1 MATAPPPKPEPKP
14 EPTSEPPTTPSDDQ
28 PGTDNWL
35 ARMALRFTA
44 FTEKWLP
51 DALGFV
57 LVGTFAVFALGLA
70 TGEGLYGRPDDPAD
84 TAGFGLVDA
93 WGQGFWSLITFT
105 LQMAMII
112 IAGYAVAVSPP
123 MSRLIARIARVPRTP
138 RGAIAFTAAVAMATS
153 YLNWAF
159 SLIFTAILA
168 KEIARRVQGVDYRAL
183 GAMAFLGLGTVWA
196 QGLSGS
202 AALQVA
208 SEASS
213 PPAVQE
219 VIAEGRGSGLIPLT
233 DTIFLWQGIVATAII
248 FVIAV
253 VMAWFLSPSPERA
266 KTAEQ
271 LGIELGPSVAQKR
284 AETRRGRPGEWI
296 EYSPVFA
303 ILLFALGA
311 WYLVRHFALAEGDP
325 LNALDLN
332 TVNLILILLALIL
345 HWRPVR
351 LAQAVKEGTPAASG
365 VLLQFPL
372 YGGIFGMIA
381 FTGLSK
387 TIAGWLVSVS
397 NEFFYPALIAIY
409 SMVLGVF
416 VPSGGSKWVI
426 EAPYVLEA
434 ANQLQVNQGWMVVV
448 YDLGEASAN
457 LLQPFWMLPTL
468 TILGLKARDIMGYT
482 FAMFLACFPAVL
494 ILVTLFAR
502 TLPFP

>member
-1 MATAPPPKPEPKP
+1 MTTSMPESPDSP
-14 EPTSEPPTTPSDDQ
+14 HSSDSSDS
-28 PGTDNWL
+28 PARGKETWL
-35 ARMALRFTA
+35 ARMALRFTD

-57 LVGTFAVFALGLA
+57 LVGTFLIFTLGLA
-70 TGEGLYGRPDDPAD
+70 SGEELLGAPSDPAA
-84 TAGFGLVDA
+84 TSGFGLVDA

-112 IAGYAVAVSPP
+112 IGGYAVAVSPP
-123 MSRLIARIARVPRTP
+123 VGRLVARLAAWPKTP
-138 RGAIAFTAAVAMATS
+138 RGAITFTAAVAMVTA
-153 YLNWAF
+153 YANWAF

-168 KEIARRVQGVDYRAL
+168 KEIARRLPGVDYRAL

-208 SEASS
+208 STASS
-213 PPAVQE
+213 PASVQK
-219 VIAEGRGSGLIPLT
+219 VIAEGRGSGVIPLT
-233 DTIFLWQGIVATAII
+233 DTIFLWQGMLATGII

-253 VMAWFLSPSPERA
+253 GMAWLLTPSPENAR
-266 KTAEQ
+266 TAER
-271 LGIELGPSVAQKR
+271 LGIDLGPAPDQQRQES
-284 AETRRGRPGEWI
+284 RRTRPGEWI
-296 EYSPVFA
+296 EHSPVFT
-303 ILLFALGA
+303 ILLFLLGA
-311 WYLVRHFALAEGDP
+311 WYLARHFSNADGNP

-332 TVNLILILLALIL
+332 TINLILILLALIL
-345 HWRPVR
+345 HWRPVN
-351 LAQAVKEGTPAASG
+351 LARAVKDGVPATSG

-381 FTGLSK
+381 YTGLHR
-387 TIAGWLVSVS
+387 TIADWLVSVS
-397 NEFFYPALIAIY
+397 NEFLYPAFIAIY
-409 SMVLGVF
+409 SCVLGVF

-426 EAPYVLEA
+426 EAPYVLDA
-434 ANQLQVNQGWMVVV
+434 ANQLDVNQGWMVVV

-468 TILGLKARDIMGYT
+468 AILGLKARDIMGYT
-482 FAMFLACFPAVL
+482 FAMFLALFPAVL
-494 ILVTLFAR
+494 ILVTVFAQ

>member
-1 MATAPPPKPEPKP
+1 MAVLPSRGPDPKTGRE
-14 EPTSEPPTTPSDDQ
+14 
-28 PGTDNWL
+28 NWL
-35 ARMALRFTA
+35 ARLALRFTA

-70 TGEGLYGRPDDPAD
+70 TGEKLTGSPSDPEA
-84 TAGFGLVDA
+84 TTGFGLVDA

-105 LQMAMII
+105 LQMAMIV

-123 MSRLIARIARVPRTP
+123 VGRLIARIAQVPATP
-138 RGAIAFTAAVAMATS
+138 RGAIAFTAAVAMVTS

-168 KEIARRVQGVDYRAL
+168 KEIARRVAGVDYRAL

-208 SEASS
+208 SAESS

-233 DTIFLWQGIVATAII
+233 ETIFLWQGIVATA
-248 FVIAV
+248 V
-253 VMAWFLSPSPERA
+253 VFCVGVGMAWFLSPSPENA

-271 LGIELGPSVAQKR
+271 LGVDLGPGVGQER
-284 AETRRGRPGEWI
+284 TPVGRGRPGEWI
-296 EYSPVFA
+296 ESSPFFA
-303 ILLFALGA
+303 ILLFLLGV
-311 WYLVRHFALAEGDP
+311 WYLVRHFAEAEGNA

-397 NEFFYPALIAIY
+397 NQFFYPAFIAMY
-409 SMVLGVF
+409 SCVLGVF

-426 EAPYVLEA
+426 EAPYVMDA
-434 ANQLQVNQGWMVVV
+434 ANQLQVNQGWVVVV

-482 FAMFLACFPAVL
+482 FAMFLACFPVVL

>member
-1 MATAPPPKPEPKP
+1 MATAPPQD
-14 EPTSEPPTTPSDDQ
+14 SERTTRRE
-28 PGTDNWL
+28 NWL

-70 TGEGLYGRPDDPAD
+70 TGEKLLGAPSDPAA
-84 TAGFGLVDA
+84 TTGYGLVDA

-123 MSRLIARIARVPRTP
+123 VGRLIARVARVPRTP
-138 RGAIAFTAAVAMATS
+138 RGAIAFTAAVAMVSS

-168 KEIARRVQGVDYRAL
+168 KEIARRVTGVDYRAL

-208 SEASS
+208 SAASS

-233 DTIFLWQGIVATAII
+233 ETIFLWQGIVATAII

-253 VMAWFLSPSPERA
+253 GTAWLLSPSPERA

-271 LGIELGPSVAQKR
+271 LGIDLGPSVGEERSQL
-284 AETRRGRPGEWI
+284 RRSRPGEWI

-311 WYLVRHFALAEGDP
+311 WYLARHFAQAEGSA

-332 TVNLILILLALIL
+332 TINLILILLALIL

-351 LAQAVKEGTPAASG
+351 LAQAVKDGTPAASG

-397 NEFFYPALIAIY
+397 NQFFYPAFIAVY
-409 SMVLGVF
+409 SCILGVF

-426 EAPYVLEA
+426 EAPYVLDA
-434 ANQLQVNQGWMVVV
+434 ANQLQVNQGWVVVV

-482 FAMFLACFPAVL
+482 FAMFLVCFPVVL
-494 ILVTLFAR
+494 ILVTLLAR

>member
-1 MATAPPPKPEPKP
+1 MTTTAPKA
-14 EPTSEPPTTPSDDQ
+14 
-28 PGTDNWL
+28 PGSIANENWL
-35 ARMALRFTA
+35 ARLALRFTA
-44 FTEKWLP
+44 LTEKWLP

-57 LVGTFAVFALGLA
+57 LVGTFLIFAFGLVSGEKLLGVPANPAA
-70 TGEGLYGRPDDPAD
+70 TS
-84 TAGFGLVDA
+84 GFGLIDA

-112 IAGYAVAVSPP
+112 ISGYAVAVSPP
-123 MSRLIARIARVPRTP
+123 VGRLIARLAALPRTP
-138 RGAIAFTAAVAMATS
+138 RGAIAFTAAVAMLTA
-153 YLNWAF
+153 YANWAF

-168 KEIARRVQGVDYRAL
+168 KEVARRVPGVDYRAL

-208 SEASS
+208 SAASS
-213 PPAVQE
+213 PPPVQK

-233 DTIFLWQGIVATAII
+233 DTIFMWQGIVATAII

-253 VMAWFLSPSPERA
+253 GMAWFLAPTPERA

-271 LGIELGPSVAQKR
+271 LGIDLGPRLDEQRHDS
-284 AETRRGRPGEWI
+284 RRTRPGEWI

-303 ILLFALGA
+303 ILLFAFGA
-311 WYLVRHFALAEGDP
+311 WYLARRFANAAGNP

-332 TVNLILILLALIL
+332 TINLILILLALIL
-345 HWRPVR
+345 HWRPAN
-351 LAQAVKEGTPAASG
+351 LARAVKEGAPAASG

-381 FTGLSK
+381 YTGLHK
-387 TIAGWLVSVS
+387 TIADWLVSVS
-397 NEFFYPALIAIY
+397 NDFFYPAVIAIY
-409 SMVLGVF
+409 SCGLGVF

-426 EAPYVLEA
+426 EAPYVLGA
-434 ANQLQVNQGWMVVV
+434 ANQLHVNQGWMVVV

-468 TILGLKARDIMGYT
+468 AILGLKARDIMGYT
-482 FAMFLACFPAVL
+482 FAMFLALFPAVL
-494 ILVTLFAR
+494 LLVTVFAR

>member
-1 MATAPPPKPEPKP
+1 MTTAPPQEPDP
-14 EPTSEPPTTPSDDQ
+14 DVTTGREPWP
-28 PGTDNWL
+28 

-44 FTEKWLP
+44 FSERWLP

-70 TGEGLYGRPDDPAD
+70 TGENLYGAPSDPAA
-84 TAGFGLVDA
+84 TTGYGLVDA

-123 MSRLIARIARVPRTP
+123 VGRLIGRIALVPRTP
-138 RGAIAFTAAVAMATS
+138 RGAVAFTAAVAMVTS

-168 KEIARRVQGVDYRAL
+168 KEIARRVTGVDYRAL

-208 SEASS
+208 SAASS

-233 DTIFLWQGIVATAII
+233 ETIFLWQGMAATAVI
-248 FVIAV
+248 FVVAV
-253 VMAWFLSPSPERA
+253 GMAWFLSPSPERA

-271 LGIELGPSVAQKR
+271 LGIELGPSVAEQR
-284 AETRRGRPGEWI
+284 APLRRGRPGEWI

-303 ILLFALGA
+303 ILLFALGV
-311 WYLVRHFALAEGDP
+311 WYLARHFARAEGSA

-345 HWRPVR
+345 NWRPVR
-351 LAQAVKEGTPAASG
+351 LAQAVKDGTPAASG

-387 TIAGWLVSVS
+387 TVAGWLVSVS
-397 NEFFYPALIAIY
+397 NEFFYPAFIAIY
-409 SMVLGVF
+409 SAVLGVF

-426 EAPYVLEA
+426 EAPYVLDA
-434 ANQLQVNQGWMVVV
+434 ANQLHVNQGWVVVV

-482 FAMFLACFPAVL
+482 FAMFLVCFPVVL

-502 TLPFP
+502 TLSFP

>member
-1 MATAPPPKPEPKP
+1 MTSAPSGEQQRAAG
-14 EPTSEPPTTPSDDQ
+14 EDT
-28 PGTDNWL
+28 GGDNWL
-35 ARMALRFTA
+35 ARLALRFTA

-57 LVGTFAVFALGLA
+57 LVGTFAVFALGLL
-70 TGEGLYGRPDDPAD
+70 TGEKLTGAPSDPAA
-84 TAGFGLVDA
+84 TTGFGLVDA

-123 MSRLIARIARVPRTP
+123 MGRLIARIAGLPRTP
-138 RGAIAFTAAVAMATS
+138 RGAIAFTAAVAMVTA

-159 SLIFTAILA
+159 SLVFTAILA
-168 KEIARRVQGVDYRAL
+168 KEIARRITGVDYRAL

-208 SEASS
+208 SDASS
-213 PPAVQE
+213 PPAVQK
-219 VIAEGRGSGLIPLT
+219 VIEEGRGPGNGLIPLT
-233 DTIFLWQGIVATAII
+233 DTIFLWQGMAATAIV

-253 VMAWFLSPSPERA
+253 VTAWFLSPSPERA
-266 KTAEQ
+266 KSAER
-271 LGIELGPSVAQKR
+271 LGIDLGPSVGADR
-284 AETRRGRPGEWI
+284 TPLRRNRPGEWI

-303 ILLFALGA
+303 VLLFALGA
-311 WYLVRHFALAEGDP
+311 WYLARHFARAEGSA

-351 LAQAVKEGTPAASG
+351 LAQAVKEGSPAASG

-397 NEFFYPALIAIY
+397 NEFLYPAFIALY

-426 EAPYVLEA
+426 EAPYVLDA
-434 ANQLQVNQGWMVVV
+434 GNQLGVHQGWIVVV

-482 FAMFLACFPAVL
+482 FAMFLVCFPVVL
-494 ILVTLFAR
+494 VLVTLFAR
-502 TLPFP
+502 TLSFP

>member
-1 MATAPPPKPEPKP
+1 MTTTTPKPP
-14 EPTSEPPTTPSDDQ
+14 ESTATGGE
-28 PGTDNWL
+28 NWL
-35 ARMALRFTA
+35 ARQALRFTA

-57 LVGTFAVFALGLA
+57 LVGTFLIFALGLA
-70 TGEGLYGRPDDPAD
+70 SGEKLLGTPAD
-84 TAGFGLVDA
+84 PKATSGFGLIDA

-112 IAGYAVAVSPP
+112 VAGYAVAVSPP
-123 MSRLIARIARVPRTP
+123 VGRLIARLAALPRTP
-138 RGAIAFTAAVAMATS
+138 RGAIAFTAAVAMLTA
-153 YLNWAF
+153 YANWAF

-168 KEIARRVQGVDYRAL
+168 KEIARRVSGVDYRAL

-208 SEASS
+208 SAASS
-213 PPAVQE
+213 PAPVQN

-233 DTIFLWQGIVATAII
+233 DTIFLWQGMVATAII
-248 FVIAV
+248 FVLAV
-253 VMAWFLSPSPERA
+253 GMAWLLAPSPEHA

-271 LGIELGPSVAQKR
+271 LGIDLGPGIGEQR
-284 AETRRGRPGEWI
+284 HDNRRSRPGEWI
-296 EYSPVFA
+296 EYSPIFA
-303 ILLFALGA
+303 IMLFAFGA
-311 WYLVRHFALAEGDP
+311 CYLVRHFASAVGNP

-332 TVNLILILLALIL
+332 TINLILILLALIL
-345 HWRPVR
+345 HWRPIH
-351 LAQAVKEGTPAASG
+351 LARAVKDGAPAASG

-381 FTGLSK
+381 YTGLHKS
-387 TIAGWLVSVS
+387 IADWLVSVS
-397 NEFFYPALIAIY
+397 SDFLYPAFIVIY
-409 SMVLGVF
+409 SCVLGVF

-434 ANQLQVNQGWMVVV
+434 ANQLHVNQGWMVVV

-468 TILGLKARDIMGYT
+468 AVLGLKARDIMGYT
-482 FAMFLACFPAVL
+482 FAMFLVLFPAVL
-494 ILVTLFAR
+494 LLVTLFAR